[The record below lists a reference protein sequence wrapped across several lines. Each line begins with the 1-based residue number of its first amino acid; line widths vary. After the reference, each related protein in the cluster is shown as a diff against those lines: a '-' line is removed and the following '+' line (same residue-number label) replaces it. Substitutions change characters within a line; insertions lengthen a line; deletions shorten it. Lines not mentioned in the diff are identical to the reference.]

1 MTLPIT
7 SCESERNFYKLPII
21 INHVRGMT
29 ELSFESVCRKSY
41 YKRAVIRRDDQ
52 KSMASKKRRQE
63 SIIEVCQTGSR
74 NVVILD
80 FVMFVVVSLF

>member
-1 MTLPIT
+1 MIEVFSNLTTVLKIYMTLPVT

-41 YKRAVIRRDDQ
+41 YKRVVIRRGDQ
-52 KSMASKKRRQE
+52 KSIASKKCKEKKYYRDV
-63 SIIEVCQTGSR
+63 SGS
-74 NVVILD
+74 
-80 FVMFVVVSLF
+80 